1 MTFTAGKDSYQRLRT
16 LKKIT
21 KNLLTITGRK
31 LSNINYYCIRTL
43 FYPLDKG
50 IMATFTTFTVLKY
63 KLHFYS

>member
-16 LKKIT
+16 LMKIT
-21 KNLLTITGRK
+21 KNLLKSLGESYQKK
-31 LSNINYYCIRTL
+31 LLLSQDP

-50 IMATFTTFTVLKY
+50 IMATFITFTVLKY